1 MSVVQERSSRRSKF
15 ALDNSGAAGYLPP
28 PSSYSSVGK
37 EAHMRRWL
45 AVLIALA
52 AGALGGCF
60 FGNKDRAAVRP
71 SGPPLAGVVGEDVV
85 YLDVA
90 VLERP
95 YGDAFLNHEFWKEAD
110 EEVVHI
116 ENEPTVSLERKTA
129 LEKNGFR
136 VGQIGNLLPSKL
148 HDLLTSERSCQT
160 RRIQLHAGHATF
172 LPCGPPWP
180 QCHYRLFR
188 DDRVTALTFD
198 KAQCELEVVP
208 SLAGEGRI
216 CLRFTPRLKHG
227 EMEAAFV
234 PTRDANGVF
243 RWDRQEQQAEEVY
256 SWLGWTLTLV
266 PNEYAVLGALVENGD
281 TLGEQFFL
289 TREEDHPILQRLLV
303 LRATH
308 VPTPVRE
315 DLGRCPPIALRA
327 NLMTA
332 RGYGK

>member
-1 MSVVQERSSRRSKF
+1 
-15 ALDNSGAAGYLPP
+15 
-28 PSSYSSVGK
+28 
-37 EAHMRRWL
+37 MRRGL

-60 FGNKDRAAVRP
+60 WGNKDRAAAR
-71 SGPPLAGVVGEDVV
+71 SLGPPLAGVVGDDVV

-90 VLERP
+90 VIERP
-95 YGDAFLNHEFWKEAD
+95 LGDVFLNHELWKEAD
-110 EEVVHI
+110 EEIIHI
-116 ENEPTVSLERKTA
+116 DNEPAVSLERKMA

-136 VGQIGNLLPSKL
+136 VGQIGGLLPSKL

-160 RRIQLHAGHATF
+160 RRIQLHAGHATV

-180 QCHYRLFR
+180 QCCYRLVH
-188 DDRVTALTFD
+188 DDRPKTLAFD

-208 SLAGEGRI
+208 SLAGAGHIR
-216 CLRFTPRLKHG
+216 LLFTPRLRHG
-227 EMEAAFV
+227 EMETAYV
-234 PTRDANGVF
+234 PIRDANRVF
-243 RWDRQEQQAEEVY
+243 RWDRREQQAEEIY
-256 SWLGWTLTLV
+256 AWLSWTLTLV

>member
-1 MSVVQERSSRRSKF
+1 
-15 ALDNSGAAGYLPP
+15 
-28 PSSYSSVGK
+28 
-37 EAHMRRWL
+37 MRRWL
-45 AVLIALA
+45 AVLITLA

-60 FGNKDRAAVRP
+60 WGNKDRSTARS

-90 VLERP
+90 VIERP
-95 YGDAFLNHEFWKEAD
+95 YGDAFLNYELWKEAD

-116 ENEPTVSLERKTA
+116 DNEPTVSLERKTA

-136 VGQIGNLLPSKL
+136 VGQVGSLLPSKL
-148 HDLLTSERSCQT
+148 HDLLTSQRSCQT
-160 RRIQLHAGHATF
+160 RRIQLHAGHATV
-172 LPCGPPWP
+172 LTCGMPWP
-180 QCHYRLFR
+180 QCRYRLVH
-188 DDRVTALTFD
+188 DDRATILAFD
-198 KAQCELEVVP
+198 KAQCELEVAP
-208 SLAGEGRI
+208 SLAGEGR
-216 CLRFTPRLKHG
+216 LRMRFMPRIKHG

-234 PTRDANGVF
+234 PARDANGVF
-243 RWDRQEQQAEEVY
+243 RWDRQEQKAEEVY

-266 PNEYAVLGALVENGD
+266 PNEYVVLGALVENGD

-289 TREEDHPILQRLLV
+289 TREEDHPIVQRLLV

-315 DLGRCPPIALRA
+315 NLDRCAPIALRA
-327 NLMTA
+327 NLTTA